1 MLLVVTINDTDGGP
15 IMDLGCW
22 PSDFAVLAV
31 CLGKTLDVRVQP
43 RLGVVLTGMILA
55 RGRRTVAA
63 WLRGAG
69 VGAEFRRYYYFLGSL
84 GRQVRWP
91 ALWLLYQVVRTLPL
105 GERLVFAL
113 DDSPTERYGP
123 KVEGAGVHRDPS
135 PGPEGRKFLYGHVW
149 VTLALVAAHPQ
160 WGTIALPLLAEMYI
174 RAKDLPKLPRWSR
187 PPFRTKLE
195 LGASL
200 IAWAAQALDHLGKS
214 LWVVVDGGFAK
225 RPFLKVC
232 LAQGVTVVGRLRCD
246 AALWSLPVNLPPGQR
261 RRGRPRVYGPDRL
274 SLAKRGGQRRGWR
287 QVEATLYGRPQTKR
301 VKTFLA
307 TWKPVGGPIR
317 VVLVQEE
324 HGWRAFFCTDP
335 EASVETILQMV
346 ADRNAI
352 EQVFH
357 DVKEV
362 HGAGQQQLRNYHANV
377 AAWNLCL
384 WLFAGVEAWAWSKP
398 REAICNRTASP
409 WDDVERRPSH
419 ADRLRAL
426 RQEILR
432 QEYSRASGPTRPPA
446 KIQHLIEH
454 LIALAS

>member
-1 MLLVVTINDTDGGP
+1 
-15 IMDLGCW
+15 
-22 PSDFAVLAV
+22 
-31 CLGKTLDVRVQP
+31 
-43 RLGVVLTGMILA
+43 LGVLLTGMILA
-55 RGRRTVAA
+55 RGRQTVAA
-63 WLRGAG
+63 WLRAAQ

-84 GRQVRWP
+84 GRGARWP

-149 VTLALVAAHPQ
+149 VTLALLGAHPQ

-187 PPFRTKLE
+187 PAFRTKLE

-200 IAWAAQALDHLGKS
+200 IAWAAEALEFLKKT

-225 RPFLKVC
+225 RPFLQVC
-232 LAQGVTVVGRLRCD
+232 LAQGVIVVGRLRCD
-246 AALWSLPVNLPPGQR
+246 AALWSLPLNLPPGQR
-261 RRGRPRVYGPDRL
+261 GRGRPRVYGKDRL
-274 SLAKRGGQRRGWR
+274 SLAKRAGQRRGWQPVR
-287 QVEATLYGRPQTKR
+287 VKLYGREETKR

-307 TWKPVGGPIR
+307 TWRPVGGPIR
-317 VVLVQEE
+317 VVIVQEE
-324 HGWRAFFCTDP
+324 RSWRAYFCTDL
-335 EASVETILQMV
+335 EASVETILEMV
-346 ADRNAI
+346 ADRHAI

-384 WLFAGVEAWAWSKP
+384 WLFTLVEAWAWNKP
-398 REAICNRTASP
+398 KEAICDRSASP
-409 WDDVERRPSH
+409 WEDLERRPSH

-432 QEYSRASGPTRPPA
+432 QEYSCAVADARPA
-446 KIQHLIEH
+446 RKIQRLFEH
-454 LIALAS
+454 LLALAT